1 MVADGDTLTMKDVQ
15 LQRRSPW
22 TVGSD
27 GGDNPTLRSI
37 LAKSEVGL
45 NLPISERSLAAV
57 LDQARE
63 FPRALAPLEPAQ
75 LAALMVLQW
84 LPRLQSDRSSSP
96 EQILI
101 NALRGANEHV
111 SRMGLDAF
119 RDQLALQLDR
129 AKIQAGFDLLAHFG
143 IRLLDDDAPAAQARE
158 AVVLPS
164 GARGVL
170 TSEQSRIFKEVRA
183 QTDDH
188 IHVQGYAGTGKSFL
202 IRSLASM
209 LEPSGGRVLLLAE
222 RQRQLSALLAGVGRM
237 PHVQA
242 RTFERLVGEMM
253 PAGLKDP
260 LSVRMSR
267 TNYDSPTPPDEDV
280 VRYLV
285 LQPVGNYSVLDLAK
299 MIRGT
304 LAGFCFSGDPQLE
317 ASHIPGW
324 CAPYLD
330 DSMRL
335 LVLHHAS
342 QLWQA
347 TLLPDSPSFQ
357 PPVRGYHRIKWAAL
371 QGWTIPSRYTH
382 VIIDECHDLS
392 RSMLQILDASP
403 QAVISVGDEY
413 QNLQGRPQRRAN
425 VIRQRVVTSSV
436 RTGRALEQVV
446 NSIILSHPGTTK
458 LPFHGNP
465 SSRTEIV
472 YYDKVQVPTESATI
486 LVHDTW
492 GLFEWAQRLVSEN
505 IDVTLLSSSERLDV
519 FVSDCIDLYQR
530 GIRPRHSELF
540 RFESWQAVAERF
552 GENRGFQ
559 RIDRMLEKGYGAQ
572 DWAKV
577 SARGLE
583 PRTRRCALGLVADVR
598 NQEFDTIMLTP
609 ELVEQAWQSKSVALA
624 AASSSIY
631 VAVTRARHRLI
642 VPERLRQWI
651 EEIKGRPERVQSI

>member
-1 MVADGDTLTMKDVQ
+1 MGIPA
-15 LQRRSPW
+15 
-22 TVGSD
+22 
-27 GGDNPTLRSI
+27 GDNRTLRNI
-37 LAKSEVGL
+37 VAKSEVGL
-45 NLPISERSLAAV
+45 SLPISERSLAAV
-57 LDQARE
+57 LDQTRE
-63 FPRALAPLEPAQ
+63 LPFALAPLDPAQ

-96 EQILI
+96 EQILS
-101 NALRGANEHV
+101 NALRAASEHV
-111 SRMGLDAF
+111 RRIGLDAF
-119 RDQLALQLDR
+119 RDQIALQLDR
-129 AKIQAGFDLLAHFG
+129 EKIQAGFELMADFG
-143 IRLLDDDAPAAQARE
+143 VALLDGDARALEARE

-164 GARGVL
+164 GARGLL

-183 QTDDH
+183 QADDH

-242 RTFERLVGEMM
+242 RTFERLVDEMM

-267 TNYDSPTPPDEDV
+267 TNYDSPTLPDEEV
-280 VRYLV
+280 VRYLG
-285 LQPVGNYSVLDLAK
+285 LQAAGAYSAQDLVR
-299 MIRGT
+299 MIRST
-304 LAGFCFSGDPQLE
+304 LAAYCFSGDPQLE

-324 CAPYLD
+324 CAPFLD
-330 DSMRL
+330 DSTRL
-335 LVLHHAS
+335 MVLHHTS

-347 TLLPDSPSFQ
+347 TLLPDTPDFQ

-371 QGWTIPSRYTH
+371 QGWTIPARYTH
-382 VIIDECHDLS
+382 VIIDECHDLAK
-392 RSMLQILDASP
+392 SMLQILDASP

-446 NSIILSHPGTTK
+446 NPIILAHPGATK

-472 YYDKVQVPTESATI
+472 YYDKPQVPASPVTI

-505 IDVTLLSSSERLDV
+505 IDVQLLSSTERLDV

-559 RIDRMLEKGYGAQ
+559 RIDRMLQKGYGAQ

-577 SARGLE
+577 SARGPE
-583 PRTRRCALGLVADVR
+583 PRARRCSLGLIADVR
-598 NQEFDTIMLTP
+598 NQEFDAIMLTP
-609 ELVEQAWQSKSVALA
+609 EIVEHAWHSKAVALA

-631 VAVTRARHRLI
+631 VAVTRARHQLI
-642 VPERLRQWI
+642 VPERLRQWV
-651 EEIKGRPERVQSI
+651 EEIKGRPERA